1 MRFRV
6 HVPGFA
12 TIERAVLDHLCA
24 IHGGCTLLLSS
35 EHVLLQSKGT
45 LSTTVFTSHQD
56 TDNDAHVTDTVVI
69 KLTADAVGEAASA
82 MRVVGAPELVFY
94 APAAGSAGAFSARLY
109 HISRPPVSDRPHI
122 KLTLFCK
129 PDAFVS
135 RRRRLFESDP

>member
-69 KLTADAVGEAASA
+69 KLTADTAGESASA
-82 MRVVGAPELVFY
+82 MRVVGAAQQFLY
-94 APAAGSAGAFSARLY
+94 GPAAGSAAVFDARLY
-109 HISRPPVSDRPHI
+109 HLSVPPESDRPHI